1 MTVKVAINGYGR
13 IGRMVLRA
21 IYEYNREDEIKVVA
35 INSSHPV
42 ATNVHLTKYD
52 STHGR
57 FEANV
62 NGDDENMFV
71 NDDKIAMLADRNPEN
86 LKWSDYDVDVV
97 LECTGHFTDRTGASK
112 HFVGGA
118 KKVLISAPGGS
129 DIDATV
135 VFGVNEDVLKAEH
148 TIVSNASCTTNC
160 LAPIAKALHEGVGI
174 KKGLVNTIHAYTND
188 QKIIDNQH
196 KDLHRARAAATSII
210 PTKTGAAKAVGIVLP
225 ELQGK
230 LDGFALRVP
239 TLNVSVVDLTFEA
252 ERETTVEEINE
263 IMKKA
268 SDGIVLDYNDAPLV
282 SIDFNHMPASST
294 FDSTQT
300 RVNKNLVKVL
310 SWYDNEWGFS
320 CRMIDTAIAMM
331 AAK

>member
-35 INSSHPV
+35 INSSHPI

-62 NGDDENMFV
+62 SGDEENMYV

-86 LKWSDYDVDVV
+86 LKWSDYDVDIV
-97 LECTGHFTDRTGASK
+97 LECTGHFKDRAGASK

-160 LAPIAKALHEGVGI
+160 LAPVAKALHEGLGI

-210 PTKTGAAKAVGIVLP
+210 PTKTGAAKAVGLVLP
-225 ELQGK
+225 ALQGK

-252 ERETTVEEINE
+252 DKETSVEEVNA
-263 IMKKA
+263 IMKAA
-268 SDGIVLDYNDAPLV
+268 SDSVVLDYNDEPLV

-300 RVNKNLVKVL
+300 RVNGNLVKVL
-310 SWYDNEWGFS
+310 AWYDNEWGFS
-320 CRMIDTAIAMM
+320 CRMIDTALAMM
-331 AAK
+331 EAN

>member
-21 IYEYNREDEIKVVA
+21 IYEYDREDEIKVVA

-62 NGDDENMFV
+62 TGDEENMYV

-86 LKWSDYDVDVV
+86 LKWSDYEVDVV
-97 LECTGHFTDRTGASK
+97 LECTGHFTDREGASK

-118 KKVLISAPGGS
+118 KKVLISAPGGA

-135 VFGVNEDVLKAEH
+135 VFGVNDDILRSEH
-148 TIVSNASCTTNC
+148 KIVSNASCTTNC
-160 LAPIAKALHEGVGI
+160 LAPIAKALNEGLGI

-210 PTKTGAAKAVGIVLP
+210 PTKTGAAKAVGLVLP
-225 ELQGK
+225 DLQGK

-252 ERETTVEEINE
+252 AKDTSVEEVNS
-263 IMKKA
+263 IMKQA
-268 SDGIVLDYNDAPLV
+268 ADGVVLDYNDEPLV

-300 RVNKNLVKVL
+300 RVQGNLVKVL
-310 SWYDNEWGFS
+310 AWYDNEWGFS
-320 CRMIDTAIAMM
+320 CRMLDTALAMM
-331 AAK
+331 AAE

>member
-1 MTVKVAINGYGR
+1 MY
-13 IGRMVLRA
+13 
-21 IYEYNREDEIKVVA
+21 
-35 INSSHPV
+35 
-42 ATNVHLTKYD
+42 
-52 STHGR
+52 
-57 FEANV
+57 
-62 NGDDENMFV
+62 V

-86 LKWSDYDVDVV
+86 LKWSDYDVDIV
-97 LECTGHFTDRTGASK
+97 LECTGHFKDREGASK

-135 VFGVNEDVLKAEH
+135 VYGVNEDVLKAEH

-160 LAPIAKALHEGVGI
+160 LAPVAKALHEGLGI

-210 PTKTGAAKAVGIVLP
+210 PTKTGAAKAVGLVLP
-225 ELQGK
+225 SLQGK

-252 ERETTVEEINE
+252 DRETTVEEVNQL
-263 IMKKA
+263 MKAA
-268 SDGIVLDYNDAPLV
+268 SDSVVLDYNDEPLV

-300 RVNKNLVKVL
+300 RVNGNLVKVL
-310 SWYDNEWGFS
+310 AWYDNEWGFS
-320 CRMIDTAIAMM
+320 CRMIDTALAMM

>member
-1 MTVKVAINGYGR
+1 MTVKEAINGYGR

-35 INSSHPV
+35 INSSHPIP
-42 ATNVHLTKYD
+42 TNVHLTKYD

-62 NGDDENMFV
+62 TGDDENMYV

-86 LKWSDYDVDVV
+86 LKWSDYDVDIV
-97 LECTGHFTDRTGASK
+97 LECTGHFKDREGASK

-118 KKVLISAPGGS
+118 KKVLISAPGGN

-160 LAPIAKALHEGVGI
+160 LAPVAKALHESVGI

-188 QKIIDNQH
+188 QNIIDNQH

-210 PTKTGAAKAVGIVLP
+210 PTKTGAAKAVGLVLP

-252 ERETTVEEINE
+252 ERETSVEEINE

-268 SDGIVLDYNDAPLV
+268 ADGVVLDYNVEPLV
-282 SIDFNHMPASST
+282 SVDFNHMPASST
-294 FDSTQT
+294 FDATQT

-310 SWYDNEWGFS
+310 TWYDNEWGFS
-320 CRMIDTAIAMM
+320 CRMIDTALAMM

>member
-35 INSSHPV
+35 INSSHPIP
-42 ATNVHLTKYD
+42 TNVHLTKYD

-62 NGDDENMFV
+62 TGDDENMYV

-86 LKWSDYDVDVV
+86 LKWSDYDVDIV
-97 LECTGHFTDRTGASK
+97 LECTGHFKDREGASK

-118 KKVLISAPGGS
+118 KKVLISAPGGN

-135 VFGVNEDVLKAEH
+135 VYGVNEDVLKAEH

-160 LAPIAKALHEGVGI
+160 LAPVAKALHKSVGI

-188 QKIIDNQH
+188 QNIIDNQH

-210 PTKTGAAKAVGIVLP
+210 PTKTGAAKAVGLVLP

-252 ERETTVEEINE
+252 ERETSVEEINE
-263 IMKKA
+263 IMKEA
-268 SDGIVLDYNDAPLV
+268 ADGVVLDYNVEPLV
-282 SIDFNHMPASST
+282 SVDFNHMPASST
-294 FDSTQT
+294 FDATQT

-310 SWYDNEWGFS
+310 TWYDNEWGFS
-320 CRMIDTAIAMM
+320 CRMIDTALAMM